1 MSADTDSNRSTVHSV
16 NRFVLHGDQQRS
28 VSQQSMATSTT
39 PRRLSSHTTLQRM
52 SMEENAS
59 GSGQPGTAII
69 IHTDPSSMSTVDSQ
83 GRVGLSSL
91 QVVPRRWATLDTA
104 KRCLLVLSVVFLV
117 IGVIL
122 TVFGFAGRPRHRPTQ
137 PNGYLA
143 LQVGGPVCLATTA
156 VMLIL
161 GGVFSRLW
169 KVEWRRRQRAMEL
182 RARVRLHALAMDMI
196 KKPTVSPRV
205 LQDPLLRRD
214 LLLSLHQQS
223 AMDMRYRKLLQLAII
238 IIIIIIHVASSGPGH
253 SLRTV
258 QHN

>member
-1 MSADTDSNRSTVHSV
+1 
-16 NRFVLHGDQQRS
+16 
-28 VSQQSMATSTT
+28 MATSTT
-39 PRRLSSHTTLQRM
+39 PRRLSSRTTLQRM
-52 SMEENAS
+52 SVEENVS

-91 QVVPRRWATLDTA
+91 QTVPRHWATLETA

-117 IGVIL
+117 VGIVL
-122 TVFGFAGRPRHRPTQ
+122 TAVGFVARPHNKRIQ

-156 VMLIL
+156 VMLAL
-161 GGVFSRLW
+161 GAVFSRLW

-182 RARVRLHALAMDMI
+182 RARVRLHALAMDMM
-196 KKPTVSPRV
+196 KKPTLSPRA
-205 LQDPLLRRD
+205 LQDPILRRD

-223 AMDMRYRKLLQLAII
+223 AMDIR
-238 IIIIIIHVASSGPGH
+238 
-253 SLRTV
+253 
-258 QHN
+258 